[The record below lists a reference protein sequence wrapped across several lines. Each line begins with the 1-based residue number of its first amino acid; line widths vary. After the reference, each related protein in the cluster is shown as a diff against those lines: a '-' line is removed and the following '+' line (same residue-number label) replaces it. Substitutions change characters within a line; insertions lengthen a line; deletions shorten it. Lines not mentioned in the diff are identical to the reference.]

1 MFRNINFIKK
11 ALFMV
16 NLQTKLNSLMTQKN
30 INAIEIEK
38 KTGLSRNTVYSI
50 LYGSSK
56 NPSATNLQLIAK
68 ALDINL
74 AALVVDSEVSTEVL
88 TVDQMKIFS
97 KSTNLTINM
106 LVEKNLNFS
115 FANLT
120 ALIKEVY
127 EYALKK
133 QSVDNTFIDW
143 MIEKYH
149 KP

>member
-1 MFRNINFIKK
+1 
-11 ALFMV
+11 MV
-16 NLQTKLNSLMTQKN
+16 NLQIKLNSLMIQKN
-30 INAIEIEK
+30 INAVEIEK
-38 KTGLSRNTVYSI
+38 KTGISRNTVYSI

-56 NPSATNLQLIAK
+56 NPSAANLQLIAK
-68 ALDINL
+68 ALDVNL
-74 AALVVDSEVSTEVL
+74 EALVVDNEVNLEVL

-97 KSTNLTINM
+97 KSTSVTINM
-106 LVEKNLNFS
+106 LTKKNLNFS
-115 FANLT
+115 FTNLT

>member
-1 MFRNINFIKK
+1 M
-11 ALFMV
+11 A
-16 NLQTKLNSLMTQKN
+16 NLQARLNSLMAQKN
-30 INAIEIEK
+30 INAIDIER

-56 NPSATNLQLIAK
+56 NPSANNLQLIAK

-74 AALVVDSEVSTEVL
+74 EALVIDNEINLEIL
-88 TVDQMKIFS
+88 TVDQIKIFS
-97 KSTNLTINM
+97 KATSATINI
-106 LVEKNLNFS
+106 LIERNLSFS
-115 FANLT
+115 LRNLT

-133 QSVDNTFIDW
+133 QSVDNIFIDW
-143 MIEKYH
+143 IIDKYH